1 MGEGGGVEHSE
12 TGRERAGKEYDLSE
26 LLDKCPDCGHKNPI
40 GTEICPQCGAEILE
54 IAGTMPDIDLHGA
67 TMVEME
73 APVLEEKIPSA
84 TLTLKSGKFSGRVY
98 PLRKNQTLGR
108 EKCEIILRDQHMSRQ
123 HANIKYLDGKF
134 LLIDLG
140 SANHTFVNDE
150 MVQAPKTLQDGD
162 MISVGNTDLLFSLI
176 EDE

>member
-1 MGEGGGVEHSE
+1 MSAEMEN
-12 TGRERAGKEYDLSE
+12 
-26 LLDKCPDCGHKNPI
+26 CPECGYENPI
-40 GTEICPQCGAEILE
+40 GTENCSQCGVNVLE
-54 IAGTMPDIDLHGA
+54 IASTMPEIDLHGA
-67 TMVEME
+67 TMVDME
-73 APVLEEKIPSA
+73 APVLDEVIPPA
-84 TLTLKSGKFSGRVY
+84 TLTLKTGKFAGRVY

-108 EKCEIILRDQHMSRQ
+108 EKCEIILRDPQMSRQ

-150 MVQAPKTLQDGD
+150 MVQAPKTLQAGD
-162 MISVGNTDLLFSLI
+162 LIGVGNTDLLFSLI